1 VGDRLEK
8 IRDLGAMAGDP
19 AIRGGGGG
27 ARSAAPAVR
36 SLAPYGGV
44 SPFSSLNSR
53 TFTSPISTT
62 IVPPVPVIS
71 IRSGKPGKEY
81 FIIEKDGIP
90 VAGLMDIDEFED
102 YLELKDPTVRR
113 QIQESYGEYRT
124 GKSRPAGLLL
134 SELKAKRGRRHR
146 PAASRAV

>member
-1 VGDRLEK
+1 
-8 IRDLGAMAGDP
+8 M
-19 AIRGGGGG
+19 
-27 ARSAAPAVR
+27 
-36 SLAPYGGV
+36 
-44 SPFSSLNSR
+44 
-53 TFTSPISTT
+53 
-62 IVPPVPVIS
+62 IS